1 MSHLSTVMWRV
12 AGNSLCP
19 YFIYAVTFYMC
30 PLAHLDTIALDNSRL
45 NSRLSELIKCEL
57 T

>member
-12 AGNSLCP
+12 AGLCP
-19 YFIYAVTFYMC
+19 HFIYAVTFYMC
-30 PLAHLDTIALDNSRL
+30 PLAHLDTIALENSRL
-45 NSRLSELIKCEL
+45 NSRFSELIKCEL